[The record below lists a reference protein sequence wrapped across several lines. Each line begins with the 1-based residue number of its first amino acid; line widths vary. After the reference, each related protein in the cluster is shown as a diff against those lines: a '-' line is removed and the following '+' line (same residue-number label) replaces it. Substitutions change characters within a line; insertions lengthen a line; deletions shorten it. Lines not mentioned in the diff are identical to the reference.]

1 MTWSTPKTDW
11 TSTDGVTNTDM
22 NRIEGNIESL
32 DSRTDTLETDTAAHA
47 ADTTIHQTNAQA
59 RVASASP
66 LRLELATAD
75 TGHSSGDI
83 WLRTDL

>member
-1 MTWSTPKTDW
+1 MTWVTPKIW
-11 TSTDGVTNTDM
+11 TASEGIAVLDL
-22 NRIEGNIESL
+22 NRIEGNITVL

-59 RVASASP
+59 RAASGSP
-66 LRLELATAD
+66 LRLELTTSD
-75 TGHSSGDI
+75 SGHSSGDI